1 MQATKIPDG
10 YVLDARGRLVPE
22 GMVKPIERLRDQTIQ
37 SLVVEASELRTKLA
51 AFKARAFSDIDS
63 FVEASLEQYGV
74 KSGGTKG
81 NVTLITYDGR
91 YKVVRQLSEYL
102 QFDERIQ
109 AAKEL
114 INECVSEWTKGS
126 RAEIRVLID
135 GAFQVDK
142 QGKISTTRVLSLRR
156 LSIDHPKWKEAM
168 RAIADSIRATD
179 SKTYIRLY
187 ERADASGEYFP
198 ISLDLATV

>member
-187 ERADASGEYFP
+187 ERTDASGEYLP